1 MDSDGK
7 GGWKVP
13 SGKGQR
19 LIVVHT
25 GGGEGW
31 VEGAELMFKWKTNS
45 VDYHNEINHQ

>member
-13 SGKGQR
+13 SGKEQR

-25 GGGEGW
+25 GGGEGA
-31 VEGAELMFKWKTNS
+31 GLMFK
-45 VDYHNEINHQ
+45 